1 MKYIKYLVL
10 LLVAAFVFPTAVFAE
25 GEEVISA
32 DNRVKVYFFRGEGCP
47 HCADAETWFDSIQES
62 YGSKFTNVDYETWYN
77 EDNAKLM
84 QEVAKVRGET
94 ADGVPYIVIG
104 DKSWSG
110 FAEGTMTDE
119 ILAQIDSL
127 YSTDVSERYDVMAY
141 VDGTAKTEEKK
152 GNDVLA
158 LIVVLIVVGGICFG
172 IYKARNTVSE

>member
-25 GEEVISA
+25 GEEVVSS

-47 HCADAETWFDSIQES
+47 HCADAETWFESIQDE
-62 YGSKFTNVDYETWYN
+62 YGSKMNVIDYETWYN
-77 EDNAKLM
+77 EDNANLM
-84 QEVAKVRGET
+84 QQVAEVRGET

-110 FAEGTMTDE
+110 FAEGAMTDE
-119 ILAQIDSL
+119 IKAQIDSL
-127 YSTDVSERYDVMAY
+127 YSQDVADRYDVMAF
-141 VDGTAKTEEKK
+141 VDGTATPEKK
-152 GNDVLA
+152 DGNDVLA

-172 IYKARNTVSE
+172 IYKARNTVSA